1 MGILLNWLASA
12 LVIIIASY
20 ILPGVNVSSFWT
32 ALLVALVLGVF
43 NILLKPLL
51 ILLTLP
57 ITILTLGL
65 FTIVINAILV
75 LLTSALIPGFTVES
89 FWSALLFSI
98 VVAIINLIVAKV
110 K

>member
-1 MGILLNWLASA
+1 MGILLNWLAST
-12 LVIIIASY
+12 LVILIASY
-20 ILPGVNVSSFWT
+20 VLPGVHVASFWT
-32 ALLVALVLGVF
+32 ALLVAFVLGVF
-43 NILLKPLL
+43 NIFLKPLL

-75 LLTSALIPGFTVES
+75 LLASTLVSGFTVDS
-89 FWSALLFSI
+89 FWSALLFSLL
-98 VVAIINLIVAKV
+98 VTLINLIITKI